1 MYASMTNPRLVFNL
15 PKLLFKYAQMG
26 KLGDLLPLVAYG
38 GLEQGRKVAP
48 RLYGLLVM
56 FMQQK

>member
-26 KLGDLLPLVAYG
+26 KLGDLLPLVASACG
-38 GLEQGRKVAP
+38 
-48 RLYGLLVM
+48 
-56 FMQQK
+56 